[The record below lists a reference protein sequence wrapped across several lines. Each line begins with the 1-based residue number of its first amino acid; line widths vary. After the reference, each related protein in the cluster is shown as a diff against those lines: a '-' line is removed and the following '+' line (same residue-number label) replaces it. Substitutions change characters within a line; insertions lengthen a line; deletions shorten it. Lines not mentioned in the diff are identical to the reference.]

1 MTNTA
6 SVRVRAFGTPT
17 TFIRRLVIGAL
28 SLTVLSSV
36 SAAQTGSAITGVVR
50 DSTGLVLPGVTI
62 EASSPALIEGSR
74 VVVSDAQGIYRI
86 VDLRPGVYRVTFTLQ
101 GFRSLVREG
110 VVLTSAFTA
119 TVNAD
124 LEVGAVEET
133 VTVTGAA
140 PVVDTQNVA
149 AREVFT
155 RDMVEALPIA
165 RTTGVWA
172 ALIPAMRQPPTTD
185 AGATGGIDVGATQS
199 ERSQAEISVHGG
211 TSDIRVVRDGMEAMR
226 GVYSTN
232 RVDTQEITVQ
242 MGGNP
247 AEAETGGVRINIVPR
262 EGANTLF
269 GTFELDGTAE
279 TLQGNNIDDELRARG
294 VGRTPYVK
302 QGYNVGAGVGGPI
315 RRNRVWFF
323 GSYRKWGAQLWLP
336 AKYFNATQGTPFYTP
351 DLSRPGHSNDYYQS
365 ITSRVTWAATERQK
379 FNFSYE
385 ENDNCNCVIRLIA
398 LNRAPE
404 ATGDHHYD
412 VRVPQVNWQ
421 YAASNRLLIESGFAW
436 YRGRGH
442 SDPVEGVLPDHIAIR
457 ELSTNFFYNA
467 RADNIGGTGAY
478 TRQRSM
484 RNNLTQRLNVS
495 YVTGSHNFKTGVW
508 IQQWPNFAEYFV
520 NGGMLQNFRNGVP
533 VSVVL
538 YASPSHTRT
547 MAHNIG
553 VYAQDQW
560 TVGQLTLNLGLR
572 YDSYGGYARE
582 VIAPAGPFVPERRF
596 AKTDDLVDLKDL
608 NARMGAAY
616 DVFGNGRTAVKGFVG
631 RFIVGGEIADLP
643 AQPALAVV
651 TSATRTWNDRNGDYV
666 PQESELGPLS
676 NNRFGSPRPESL
688 TVDRAVRYG
697 WGNRAHT
704 WQGILS
710 IDHEIVQGFGVQL
723 AYYRT
728 WWGNQNFTENRLVA
742 AADFDEY
749 CITAPVDPRLPRQ
762 VSGSQICG
770 LYDVK
775 PSKFGQVDNF
785 QALAGDR
792 RKRVFDGI
800 DLNMS
805 GRFANGAMLGGGI
818 ALGNTVI
825 DDCGA
830 AVDNPAQG
838 VVGSTTLRFC
848 RETFSWSDDVQF
860 KINGAY
866 PLPWNLRT
874 SFVFQS
880 VPGFPISATY
890 VVTSA
895 IAAPSLGRGLSA
907 GANATVEVELIEPNT
922 VFEDRTNMLD
932 LRFSRR
938 FTAGRTNITGNL
950 DLANVFNANTPQHLN
965 TQYGPQWLRVTNAMS
980 ARLVRFGVQ
989 VGF

>member
-1 MTNTA
+1 MTIA
-6 SVRVRAFGTPT
+6 HV
-17 TFIRRLVIGAL
+17 VIGVL
-28 SLTVLSSV
+28 SLLFLSS
-36 SAAQTGSAITGVVR
+36 AATAQTGSAITGVVR
-50 DSTGLVLPGVTI
+50 DSAGLVLPGVTV

-74 VVVSDAQGIYRI
+74 ASVSDAQGVYRI
-86 VDLRPGVYRVTFTLQ
+86 VDLRPGTYRVTFTLP
-101 GFRSLVREG
+101 GFRSLVRDG

-124 LEVGAVEET
+124 LEVGAVEES
-133 VTVTGAA
+133 VTVTGEA
-140 PVVDTQNVA
+140 PIVDTQNVA

-155 RDMVEALPIA
+155 RDTFEALPIS

-172 ALIPAMRQPPTTD
+172 ALIPAVRQPPVTD

-226 GVYSTN
+226 GVYSMN

-262 EGANTLF
+262 EGANNLF
-269 GTFELDGTAE
+269 GTFELDGT
-279 TLQGNNIDDELRARG
+279 TGGLQGNNIDQELRARG

-302 QGYNVGAGVGGPI
+302 QGYNVGVGVGGPI
-315 RRNRVWFF
+315 RNDRIWFF

-336 AKYFNATQGTPFYTP
+336 DKYFNATQGTPFYSQ
-351 DLSRPGHSNDYYQS
+351 DLSRPAHSNDYYQS
-365 ITSRVTWAATERQK
+365 ITSRVTWAATEKQK

-404 ATGDHHYD
+404 ATGNHHYD

-421 YAASNRLLIESGFAW
+421 YAVSNRLLLDSGFAW

-442 SDPVEGVLPDHIAIR
+442 SDPVEGVLPEHIAVR

-467 RADNIGGTGAY
+467 RADNVGGTGAY

-495 YVTGSHNFKTGVW
+495 YVTGSHHFKTGVW
-508 IQQWPNFAEYFV
+508 IQQWPNFTEYFV
-520 NGGMLQNFRNGVP
+520 NGGMLQNFRNGTP

-553 VYAQDQW
+553 AYAQDQW
-560 TVGQLTLNLGLR
+560 TLARLTLNVGLR
-572 YDSYGGYARE
+572 FDTYRGHAQD
-582 VIAPAGPFVPERRF
+582 VITPAGQFVPERRF
-596 AKTDDLVDLKDL
+596 DKTGNLVDLKDV
-608 NARMGAAY
+608 NPRMGAAY
-616 DVFGNGRTAVKGFVG
+616 DVFGNGRTAVKGFLG

-643 AQPALAVV
+643 AQPALSVV
-651 TSATRTWNDRNGDYV
+651 TSATRTWTDRNGDYI

-676 NNRFGSPRPESL
+676 NSRFGSPRPEAL
-688 TVDRAVRYG
+688 TVDPAVRYG

-710 IDHEIVQGFGVQL
+710 VDHEIVQGVGVQL

-728 WWGNQNFTENRLVA
+728 WWGNQSFTENRLVT
-742 AADFDEY
+742 AADFDEF
-749 CITAPVDPRLPRQ
+749 CITVPADPRLPRN
-762 VSGSQICG
+762 VGGSQICG

-775 PSKFGQVDNF
+775 PAKFGQVDNF
-785 QALAGDR
+785 QTLAGDR
-792 RKRVFDGI
+792 MTRVFDGI
-800 DLNMS
+800 DINTS
-805 GRFANGAMLGGGI
+805 GRFANGATLGGGV
-818 ALGNTVI
+818 AFGNTVI

-838 VVGSTTLRFC
+838 RILPSTMPSPILRFC
-848 RETFSWSDDVQF
+848 REVFGWTDDVQF
-860 KINGAY
+860 KINGSY
-866 PLPWNLRT
+866 PLPWDLRT

-880 VPGFPISATY
+880 VPGFPLAATY
-890 VVTSA
+890 VLTSA
-895 IAAPSLGRGLSA
+895 TAAESLGRGLSG

-922 VFEDRTNMLD
+922 AFEGRTNMLD

-938 FTAGRTNITGNL
+938 FTMGRTNITGNL
-950 DLANVFNANTPQHLN
+950 DLANVFNANTPQHVN
-965 TQYGPQWLRVTNAMS
+965 TQYGAQWLRVTNALS